1 MKKYLLCAAT
11 IVMAAIMAAC
21 SDSETYA
28 DKLEKENAAISQFV
42 SGKGQCAATL
52 LGRPITVISEH
63 DFEAAGNRT
72 DAARNEFVLFENT
85 GIYMQIVRRGCGKP
99 IASGETATVL
109 CRFNEY
115 NLLTDSLQLTNNG
128 IVFQHIPDKMYVTN
142 SYGTFTGSFDS
153 NSSIMS
159 SAYGSTSVPGGWL
172 IPLRYIN
179 VGRQSTP
186 DEEIA
191 KVNVIVPS
199 AQGQQYASA
208 NTYPCYYELTY
219 ERGL

>member
-1 MKKYLLCAAT
+1 MKKTFLLLAVLALIT
-11 IVMAAIMAAC
+11 AFAAC

-28 DKLEKENAAISQFV
+28 DKLDKENAAIAQFV
-42 SGKGQCAATL
+42 AGGTECAKAL
-52 LGRPITVISEH
+52 LGQPITVISER
-63 DFEAAGNRT
+63 DFEAAGCKT
-72 DAARNEFVLFENT
+72 DVARNEFVLFENT
-85 GIYMQIVRRGCGKP
+85 GIYMQIVRKGCGRP

-109 CRFNEY
+109 CRFDEY

-142 SYGTFTGSFDS
+142 SYGTFTGSFDGD
-153 NSSIMS
+153 SSIMS
-159 SAYGSTSVPGGWL
+159 AAYSSTSVPGGWL

-179 VGRQSTP
+179 IGRQSTP

-199 AQGQQYASA
+199 AQGHQYASA
-208 NTYPCYYELTY
+208 NTYPCYYQLTY